1 MRLYFYLLSFI
12 FCFNLRAQEGIP
24 VFFDYL
30 TEHYYVVHPSLAGVN
45 TEGTKFRMTSRK
57 QWFDVE
63 NAPSVETFAV
73 DSRISER
80 SGIGAMFFN
89 DKAGHSY
96 QRGFSLTYAH
106 HINFNTRNSRVS
118 RPGLSNSGS
127 VNQLSFGLS
136 LGRVSYGYNLPSTGL
151 GTQGGVGTSGLENGL
166 DPNKDV
172 GYFNFETGISY
183 VNFNYYVHLTLK
195 NLLFKPD
202 EIFGE
207 EYIAANN
214 VIPVDGA
221 TNALSHNLFDFGKG
235 ILSAGYLIFTEG
247 RLSFEPSILYM
258 RDFLTSQ
265 SSIDLNFKGYYDL
278 EYDQIWFG
286 IATRNSLDGADSD
299 PSINS
304 IYTGQKLSIISPFVG
319 INYRNFVFSYNYT
332 FQLGDKVNY
341 LPMGIHQFSL
351 GYNLFVFN

>member
-1 MRLYFYLLSFI
+1 VRLYFYLLSLI
-12 FCFNLRAQEGIP
+12 FCFNLKAQEGIP

-106 HINFNTRNSRVS
+106 HINFNTRNSRAS

-151 GTQGGVGTSGLENGL
+151 GTQGGVGTTGLEPTV

-183 VNFNYYVHLTLK
+183 VNFNYYVHLTIK
-195 NLLFKPD
+195 NLLLKPD
-202 EIFGE
+202 LIFGE
-207 EYIAANN
+207 EYMAASNLN
-214 VIPVDGA
+214 LGEDED
-221 TNALSHNLFDFGKG
+221 NSFSHNLFDFGKG
-235 ILSAGYLIFTEG
+235 ILSAGYLIFTEN
-247 RLSFEPSILYM
+247 RFSFEPSVLLM

-265 SSIDLNFKGYYDL
+265 TSIDFNIKGYYDL

-286 IATRNSLDGADSD
+286 IASRNSIDGAESD
-299 PSINS
+299 KNLMNNA
-304 IYTGQKLSIISPFVG
+304 YAGQKLSIVSPFVG
-319 INYRNFVFSYNYT
+319 VNYRNFVFSYNYT
-332 FQLGDKVNY
+332 FSLSKENY
-341 LPMGIHQFSL
+341 LPLGIHQFSL